1 MSRCQKNKLLL
12 SRIALLR
19 FRAWQASMISHLGE
33 VWKALEEGCTIDGGH
48 KDAEF
53 TCQKDIWQNAQEK
66 EETNKGTQQL
76 C

>member
-1 MSRCQKNKLLL
+1 
-12 SRIALLR
+12 
-19 FRAWQASMISHLGE
+19 MISHLGE

-53 TCQKDIWQNAQEK
+53 TCQTDIWQNAQEK